1 MSKHMPAEE
10 RKQMILAAAMK
21 VFSETGYIGSSVD
34 DVAKEAGISKGAIY
48 WHFKNKDDLFKSLL
62 EYWTKEQL
70 ISFNENFKKS
80 QSFIDSLLSM
90 LTMPFDLPDENMKL
104 VRIMMEFFA
113 HGMEIDGM
121 VEVFDGYY
129 KIFSIELQK
138 YLDFAIENGELSKE
152 LKYTHD
158 ISVLIA
164 LIFDGLYARL
174 YIDSLTKQNSF
185 HNHKESMK
193 TFLTRWL
200 KA

>member
-1 MSKHMPAEE
+1 MSKHMPADK
-10 RKQMILAAAMK
+10 RKRMILNAAMK
-21 VFSETGYIGSSVD
+21 VFSESGYIGSSVD

-62 EYWTKEQL
+62 EYWTKQQL
-70 ISFNENFKKS
+70 FLFHENFKKS
-80 QSFIDSLLSM
+80 QSFIDSLHSM
-90 LTMPFDLPDENMKL
+90 LIMPFEIPDENIKL
-104 VRIMMEFFA
+104 IRVMMEFFA

-129 KIFSIELQK
+129 SIFSVELQK
-138 YLDFAIENGELSKE
+138 YLDYAIENGELSKE
-152 LKYTHD
+152 LKHTHD

-174 YIDSLTKQNSF
+174 YMDSLTKQNSF
-185 HNHKESMK
+185 QNHKESMK
-193 TFLTRWL
+193 TLLTRWL